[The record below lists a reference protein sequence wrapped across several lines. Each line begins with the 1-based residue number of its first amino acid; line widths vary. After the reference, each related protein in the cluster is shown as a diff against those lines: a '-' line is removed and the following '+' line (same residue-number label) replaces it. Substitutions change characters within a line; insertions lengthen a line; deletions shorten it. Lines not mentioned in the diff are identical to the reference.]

1 METTAQEIALMKQRM
16 KSMEDKIDKLDEKL
30 DMLTE
35 KLLDP
40 DHGVTARVNK
50 NTHFRNEMED
60 LIGEIYA
67 MRRWRKTTDILIKAL
82 IVAVTGG
89 LVKLF
94 LF

>member
-1 METTAQEIALMKQRM
+1 METTAQEIALMKLRM
-16 KSMEDKIDKLDEKL
+16 DSMEDKLDKLDEKL
-30 DMLTE
+30 DMITE

-50 NTHFRNEMED
+50 NTYFRNEMED

-67 MRRWRKTTDILIKAL
+67 MRRWRKTTDYIIKAL
-82 IVAVTGG
+82 VVAVVGA

>member
-1 METTAQEIALMKQRM
+1 METTAQEIALMKLRM
-16 KSMEDKIDKLDEKL
+16 KSMEDKIDKLDVKL

-50 NTHFRNEMED
+50 NTYFRNEMED
-60 LIGEIYA
+60 LVGEIYA

-89 LVKLF
+89 LIKLF

>member
-1 METTAQEIALMKQRM
+1 METTAQEIALMKLRM
-16 KSMEDKIDKLDEKL
+16 KSVEDKIDKLDEKL
-30 DMLTE
+30 DMITE

-50 NTHFRNEMED
+50 NTYFRNEMED
-60 LIGEIYA
+60 LVGEIYA

-82 IVAVTGG
+82 IVAVAGG

>member
-1 METTAQEIALMKQRM
+1 METTAQEIALMKLRM
-16 KSMEDKIDKLDEKL
+16 KSVEDKIDKLDEKL
-30 DMLTE
+30 DMITE

-50 NTHFRNEMED
+50 NTYFRNEMED
-60 LIGEIYA
+60 LVGEIYA

>member
-1 METTAQEIALMKQRM
+1 METTAQEIALMKLRM

-50 NTHFRNEMED
+50 NTYFRNEMED

-82 IVAVTGG
+82 IIAVTGG
-89 LVKLF
+89 LVKIF

>member
-1 METTAQEIALMKQRM
+1 METTAQEIALMKLRM

-30 DMLTE
+30 DMITE

-50 NTHFRNEMED
+50 NTYFRNEMED